1 MGSIKDAEQ
10 KYKEK
15 PEIVHAFAQK
25 DLSPNKRYVKKMCDL
40 YFEEHIPFE
49 DVCNLFAAYEANKGI
64 FDAVGLDFNHYPY
77 QQLFELVY
85 KASGD
90 YADKCKLPNEIV
102 QSNDKTVSLGLFK
115 TFEEAMKF
123 EGENSWCTGVN
134 QSRFDENTANGTLL
148 YIIRNLRLSKGS
160 ECRFVV
166 AQVFNNGEKIYWTSK
181 DNKLSEKH
189 DGSRPSIVEYE
200 NSIKEILPYIKPT
213 NNNLT
218 ESKTNKNM
226 KKNIVKINEN
236 TLRQIVAESVK
247 KVLNEYAEGNEMSP
261 VPGDNYSPTPQS
273 LIQTIIDVAK
283 NIDVLLESVFQS
295 VVKNDTEKA
304 RKGLSQMGQLL
315 DVVLD
320 RASELQ
326 GFIEQYSEGNADY

>member
-25 DLSPNKRYVKKMCDL
+25 DLSSSKRYVKKMCDL

-64 FDAVGLDFNHYPY
+64 FDTVGLNFNQYTY

-90 YADKCKLPNEIV
+90 YADKCKLPNEIAH
-102 QSNDKTVSLGLFK
+102 SNDKTVSLGLFK
-115 TFEEAMKF
+115 TFEEAMNF
-123 EGENSWCTGVN
+123 EGENSWCTSVN
-134 QSRFDENTANGTLL
+134 QGRFNENTMNGTLL
-148 YIIRNLRLSKGS
+148 YIIRNLRLSKSS

-181 DNKLSEKH
+181 DNRLTETH
-189 DGSRPSIVEYE
+189 EGSRPSIAEYE
-200 NSIKEILPYIKPT
+200 NTIKEVLPYIMPSSNKET
-213 NNNLT
+213 N
-218 ESKTNKNM
+218 ESKNM
-226 KKNIVKINEN
+226 KKNVVKINEN

-247 KVLNEYAEGNEMSP
+247 KVL
-261 VPGDNYSPTPQS
+261 
-273 LIQTIIDVAK
+273 
-283 NIDVLLESVFQS
+283 
-295 VVKNDTEKA
+295 
-304 RKGLSQMGQLL
+304 
-315 DVVLD
+315 
-320 RASELQ
+320 SELY
-326 GFIEQYSEGNADY
+326 G